1 VHLKH
6 GVTADLP
13 ATARPVDEPTRRR
26 VITAVLDLQNRPDI
40 AARVSQRQDFD
51 DWFARSP
58 LVEIVFDDEQFADG
72 VLEPGLGNEQLQE
85 TTMQENVINKI
96 YIDGEFVTPHGTE
109 LADLFNPATG
119 KVIGQVQ
126 LADEVDTEAA
136 VAAAKR
142 ALPAWSA
149 TSKEERID
157 ALRRLQ
163 AAVAARRSEI
173 LESLLVE
180 YGAPVRNSYM
190 IDTTVS
196 AFADMITTL
205 EGFDFTRHIGN
216 ATVEMTPVGVAGLIT
231 PWNSDP
237 FFISDKLATA
247 LAAGCTVVIKPS
259 ELSATQTQAMT
270 QALHEAGLPR
280 GVFNIVTGRGDVV
293 GTAITHHADVAK
305 ISFTGSTAVGKIIFR
320 EAAETMKSLTL
331 ELGGKSPS
339 IILDDADLE
348 EAVTGA
354 LMAGFANSSQ
364 ACVAGTRILVPE
376 SRLDEML
383 ALATAK
389 MADFPVGD
397 PRDQATA
404 IGPMVS
410 ERQWE
415 RVQSYIRRGVEEGA
429 RIVVGGPGR
438 PEGLADGYFVRPTLF
453 ADVTNDMTIARE
465 EIFGPVLSILTYR
478 DEDHAV
484 EIANDTEYGLHAYV
498 FSSDIARAHRIASRL
513 EAGRVAINGGYEPL
527 SPFGGFK
534 QSGIGRE
541 YGTFGLEGFLQTRA
555 VMV

>member
-1 VHLKH
+1 
-6 GVTADLP
+6 
-13 ATARPVDEPTRRR
+13 
-26 VITAVLDLQNRPDI
+26 
-40 AARVSQRQDFD
+40 
-51 DWFARSP
+51 
-58 LVEIVFDDEQFADG
+58 
-72 VLEPGLGNEQLQE
+72 
-85 TTMQENVINKI
+85 MQENVINKI

-109 LADLFNPATG
+109 LFDLFNPATG

-136 VAAAKR
+136 IAAAKR

-149 TSKEERID
+149 TSKEERIA

-163 AAVAARRSEI
+163 AAVAARRDDIFEAT
-173 LESLLVE
+173 LEE
-180 YGAPVRNSYM
+180 YGAPVRNTYM
-190 IDTTVS
+190 VDSTAS
-196 AFADMITTL
+196 AFADMIATL
-205 EGFDFTRHIGN
+205 EGFDFTRQVGR
-216 ATVEMTPVGVAGLIT
+216 ATVEMAPVGVAGLIS
-231 PWNSDP
+231 PWNSDA
-237 FFISDKLATA
+237 FFICDKLATA
-247 LAAGCTVVIKPS
+247 LAAGCTAVIKPS
-259 ELSATQTQAMT
+259 EMSATQTHAVT
-270 QALHEAGLPR
+270 QALHEAGLPK

-293 GTAITHHADVAK
+293 GTALTQHPDVAK
-305 ISFTGSTAVGKIIFR
+305 ISFTGSTAVGKVIFR
-320 EAAETMKSLTL
+320 EAAETMKSVTL

-348 EAVTGA
+348 TAVVGA
-354 LMAGFANSSQ
+354 LFSGFVNSSQ

-376 SRLDEML
+376 RLLDEVL
-383 ALATAK
+383 AVATKK
-389 MADFPVGD
+389 MADFPTGD
-397 PRDQATA
+397 PRDPATA

-438 PEGLADGYFVRPTLF
+438 PEGLSDGYFVRPTLF

-484 EIANDTEYGLHAYV
+484 EIANDTIYGLHAYV
-498 FSSDIARAHRIASRL
+498 FSSDPTRARRVASRL
-513 EAGRVAINGGYEPL
+513 EAGRVSINGGYEPL

-541 YGTFGLEGFLQTRA
+541 YGTYGLEGFLEPRS